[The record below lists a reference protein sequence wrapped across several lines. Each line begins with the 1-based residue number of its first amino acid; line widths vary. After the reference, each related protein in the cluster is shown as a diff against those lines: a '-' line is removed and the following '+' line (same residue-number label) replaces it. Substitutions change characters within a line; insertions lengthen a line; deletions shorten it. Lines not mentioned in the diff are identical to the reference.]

1 MTDDAKLETYAHA
14 LDKHPD
20 YRVVRRYQRPTHYAT
35 PAADDST
42 IHTGVYLD
50 TETTGFDEDTCKIIE
65 LAMVRFRFTSDGRLF
80 DMPSDFDEFND
91 PGVPIPPEIVTL
103 TGITDD
109 MVKGQHLDQKKIDAF
124 LDGVALVVAHN
135 ASFDRRFVEAH
146 LSGFDSLAWGCSAS
160 QVPWREAGFESAKLE
175 YLAYRQGFFYSGHR
189 AINDCLAGLHVLAQP
204 LPAVGGT
211 GFAQLV
217 REARSKEVRIYAT
230 GSPFETKDILRQRGY
245 RWNTGDNGKP
255 KAWYID
261 IAESATEAEFAW
273 LRENVFHRS
282 LKLPTTPITPFNRFS
297 SRI

>member
-1 MTDDAKLETYAHA
+1 MTDDVKLQAYADA
-14 LDKHPD
+14 LQEHPD
-20 YRVVRRYQRPTHYAT
+20 FRVVRRYQRPAHYDV

-42 IHTGVYLD
+42 IHTGIYLD

-80 DMPSDFDEFND
+80 DMPADYDEFND
-91 PGVPIPPEIVTL
+91 PGAPIPPEIVTL

-109 MVKGQHLDQKKIDAF
+109 MVKGQKLDQKQIDAF
-124 LDGVALVVAHN
+124 LEGVALVVAHN
-135 ASFDRRFVEAH
+135 AAFDRRFVEAH
-146 LSGFDSLAWGCSAS
+146 LSGFESLAWGCSAS

-175 YLAYRQGFFYSGHR
+175 YLAYRQGFFYGGHR

-204 LPAVGGT
+204 LPELGGT
-211 GFAQLV
+211 GFARLV
-217 REARSKEVRIYAT
+217 QNARAKEVRIYAT

-261 IAESATEAEFAW
+261 VAQDATDAEMAW
-273 LRENVFHRS
+273 LRDNVFHRDVN
-282 LKLPTTPITPFNRFS
+282 LPTTPITPFNRFS